1 MHRQNHHLS
10 QPWSSDT
17 SNIELLIAW
26 PFIYEARPFF
36 IGWSRKGETEK
47 KSPCFQ
53 FDLLQ
58 WGGPS
63 QSLLCIL
70 YCFKTHSGYTSMRLQ
85 SVQRPYRSSLHTG
98 NLHAVQTYSKLIA
111 KNTSIWFKSLTS
123 AIWRLRAL
131 LWTQVTC
138 ELLCASKSHHSFLQ
152 MVSHDCLLSGEYK
165 WLKYRLACEDGD
177 MQWGSVI

>member
-70 YCFKTHSGYTSMRLQ
+70 YCFKTHSGYTSMRFQ

-131 LWTQVTC
+131 LWTQVT
-138 ELLCASKSHHSFLQ
+138 HVNYF
-152 MVSHDCLLSGEYK
+152 VLLSHITAFCK
-165 WLKYRLACEDGD
+165 WFHMIVYCQVSTSDSNIGSHVKMETCNEDL
-177 MQWGSVI
+177 